1 MGTLQGRDLADV
13 GLDRRPHV
21 VAVRL
26 QEEDLA
32 TVQAGKDQGLAAA
45 GLWPSQGTIL
55 RPARGDMRRVIAPLS
70 RRLILQSLTR
80 QPESANLCHLI

>member
-13 GLDRRPHV
+13 GLDRCPHV

-45 GLWPSQGTIL
+45 GLRPSQGTIL
-55 RPARGDMRRVIAPLS
+55 RPARGGHEASYCTTIPKTYTPVS
-70 RRLILQSLTR
+70 
-80 QPESANLCHLI
+80 H